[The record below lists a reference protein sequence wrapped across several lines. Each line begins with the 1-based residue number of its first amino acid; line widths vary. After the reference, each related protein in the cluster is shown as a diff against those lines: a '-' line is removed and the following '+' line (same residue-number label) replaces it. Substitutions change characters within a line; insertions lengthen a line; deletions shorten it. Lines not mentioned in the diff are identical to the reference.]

1 MVSGQHHQRDD
12 RPDAILLLAIRQE
25 VEEALQPCMRKV
37 DAINDRLAAGDTA
50 FALLRQ
56 EQQQQQQRCLQHGRE
71 PATDRQDRKPKDL
84 HPLLLVA
91 ASTVVSSLTS
101 LTLLWW
107 LGGLAAQAAKGSP

>member
-1 MVSGQHHQRDD
+1 MASGQHHQRDD

-56 EQQQQQQRCLQHGRE
+56 EQQQQAARCREHGRE
-71 PATDRQDRKPKDL
+71 PATDRQGRKPKEL
-84 HPLLLVA
+84 HPLIMVA
-91 ASTVVSSLTS
+91 VSTVVASLTS

-107 LGGLAAQAAKGSP
+107 LSGIASQAAKGAS